1 MYFPTEALKV
11 FLSKS
16 FAYPLLRWR
25 MFRNGFFS
33 FPAHLQ
39 ERVFQ
44 EVISPL
50 RAASRHFEYLS
61 D

>member
-1 MYFPTEALKV
+1 MIVRIVRHGFMYFPTEALKV

-44 EVISPL
+44 EVI
-50 RAASRHFEYLS
+50 
-61 D
+61 